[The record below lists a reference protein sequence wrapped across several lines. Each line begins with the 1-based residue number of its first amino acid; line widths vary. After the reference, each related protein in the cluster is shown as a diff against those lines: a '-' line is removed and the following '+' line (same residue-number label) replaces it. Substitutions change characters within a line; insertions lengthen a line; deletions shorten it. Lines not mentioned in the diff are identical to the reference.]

1 MTQHMPALLAT
12 LLACVAAV
20 APAAGTE
27 DLFAGADLETWQGSP
42 DLWRFEDGELI
53 GLATERVAQ
62 NEFIY
67 APEPVGDFHLSV
79 EVKLV
84 PNRLNAGI
92 QFRSSRLENG
102 HALGYQADIGRGVWG
117 RLYHEYGRGQLDWT
131 DAGERHVRPGEWNR
145 YEILA
150 VGHRIWTAINGHLS
164 VATLDEAG
172 ELEGLLAFQIHS
184 GPPQEVRFRDA
195 TLTREPVV
203 DLAGMDEA
211 ALEEALRPAP
221 LLGFGGPRTAVDSPS
236 GAPVDSERNAA
247 DTAALRRTPPGVE
260 AILYASEPLLASP
273 TNLDVDRHGRVWVID
288 VMNYREH
295 GENDQRPE
303 GDRILILDDAD
314 GDGVADQAKV
324 YYQGRDIDAA
334 LGIAVLGNQVIV
346 TAAPEVIVFTDEDGD
361 DLPDSKES
369 LFTRTGLAQNDHST
383 HSFVFGPDGKYYWN
397 MGNAGMYVHDA
408 RGLLVHDRFGLPVA
422 QRAVKRRFPGEF
434 DDIEPHYLGGMVFRC
449 NPDGSDFEVLGH
461 NFRNNYE
468 VAVDSFGN
476 LWQSDN
482 DDDGYRGVRINYVME
497 YGNYG
502 YRDEMTAA
510 AWAQPRT
517 GQSEIVW
524 EKHWHQNDP
533 GVVPDSV
540 YLGAGSPTGIT
551 VYEGRL
557 LPEVYWDR
565 PLHADAGP
573 GVVRGVATEKT
584 GAGWTGEMV
593 PLLDG
598 EDRWARPVDVAVAP
612 DGAVYVSDWYDP
624 VVSWN
629 RQADL
634 DRGRV
639 LRLAPPGHRSQ
650 RSELDLS
657 TAAGAVAALESP
669 NADARFGAWQALR
682 AMGAGAEEALAE
694 LFESGRATWRARA
707 LWLLSKIE
715 GRGPSWIE
723 RGLADED
730 EDIRVVAV
738 RAARQMESAL
748 EPVLEQAV
756 ADASPQV
763 RREVALALRSNEV
776 EAAADLWTEL
786 ALRHDGEDRWYLEA
800 LGIAA
805 EDRWDEVLASWL
817 AKAGDEWNTA
827 AGRDLIWRSRA
838 TATPGLL
845 QGILAD
851 ADLGA
856 SDAARYLRTFDFQRA
871 SAAKEDALRG
881 VFLDAAVTAG
891 PAAAFVASEAAVRL
905 ERVDLEDDHEVASAL
920 SKLLGSDVAPGPF
933 VRLVGRYELDA
944 HYPKLAGIAAAHGS
958 EAVGQE
964 AISTLLALEQDEVIE
979 SFLAGATE
987 AEAAGLVEALGRS
1000 RELGAVAHLGATAL
1014 DDGLDWRTRD
1024 QAVRGLARTRAG
1036 ATRLVEMGEQQKLP
1050 EELHEVAGAALSG
1063 VMQVPTRERAARV
1076 FRLPPTKDAEPLPQM
1091 TDLLVRLGD
1100 VERGREVFTAATC
1113 GECHIVAGEG
1123 TEYGPDLSTI
1133 GSKLAKRGL
1142 YESILDPSASISP
1155 TYAPYLFELANGESV
1170 VGMLV
1175 SETDDRLIVRTEG
1188 GIVTEYGRAEVDSV
1202 VPQSVSIMPSDLS
1215 GQVTVEDLID
1225 LVEYLT
1231 TLR

>member
-1 MTQHMPALLAT
+1 MTRHAPALFLV
-12 LLACVAAV
+12 LLTAAAAV
-20 APAAGTE
+20 APA
-27 DLFAGADLETWQGSP
+27 Q
-42 DLWRFEDGELI
+42 
-53 GLATERVAQ
+53 
-62 NEFIY
+62 
-67 APEPVGDFHLSV
+67 
-79 EVKLV
+79 
-84 PNRLNAGI
+84 
-92 QFRSSRLENG
+92 
-102 HALGYQADIGRGVWG
+102 
-117 RLYHEYGRGQLDWT
+117 
-131 DAGERHVRPGEWNR
+131 
-145 YEILA
+145 
-150 VGHRIWTAINGHLS
+150 
-164 VATLDEAG
+164 
-172 ELEGLLAFQIHS
+172 
-184 GPPQEVRFRDA
+184 
-195 TLTREPVV
+195 
-203 DLAGMDEA
+203 
-211 ALEEALRPAP
+211 
-221 LLGFGGPRTAVDSPS
+221 
-236 GAPVDSERNAA
+236 APVDSERDAA
-247 DTAALRRTPPGVE
+247 SATALLRTPPGVE
-260 AILYASEPLLASP
+260 ATLYASEPVLASP

-295 GENDQRPE
+295 GENDRRPE

-314 GDGVADQAKV
+314 GDGVADRAKV

-408 RGLLVHDRFGLPVA
+408 RGRLVYDRFGLPVV
-422 QRAVKRRFPGEF
+422 QRAVKRRWPGEF
-434 DDIEPHYLGGMVFRC
+434 DDVEPHYLGGMVFRC

-517 GQSEIVW
+517 GQSEIAW
-524 EKHWHQNDP
+524 QRHWHQNDP
-533 GVVPDSV
+533 GVVPNSV

-573 GVVRGVATEKT
+573 GVVRAVATEKT
-584 GAGWTGEMV
+584 GAGWSGEMV
-593 PLLDG
+593 PLLGG

-624 VVSWN
+624 VVGWN

-639 LRLAPPGHRSQ
+639 IRLAPPGHRSQ
-650 RSELDLS
+650 RSEYDFS

-682 AMGAGAEEALAE
+682 AMGGDAEEALAG
-694 LFESGRATWRARA
+694 LFESDRAVFRARA
-707 LWLLSKIE
+707 LWLLSRIE
-715 GRGPSWIE
+715 SRGPSWIE
-723 RGLADED
+723 RALTDDD

-738 RAARQMESAL
+738 RAARQL
-748 EPVLEQAV
+748 ETGLERVLEQAA
-756 ADASPQV
+756 ADASSQV
-763 RREVALALRSNEV
+763 RREVAVALRGSEV
-776 EAAADLWTEL
+776 EAAADLWTRL

-805 EDRWDEVLASWL
+805 ADRWDEFLAAWL
-817 AKAGDEWNTA
+817 AKAGDGEAFQSNGQAAREASAGVGVASTESQWNTA

-838 TATPGLL
+838 AATPALL
-845 QGILAD
+845 RRILAD
-851 ADLGA
+851 ADLDV
-856 SDAARYLRTFDFQRA
+856 SDAARYVRAFDFQSA
-871 SAAKEDALRG
+871 SAAKEDALRR
-881 VFLDAAVTAG
+881 VFLDAAGRAH
-891 PAAAFVASEAAVRL
+891 PAAAFIASEAAVRL
-905 ERVDLEDDHEVASAL
+905 ERVDLESDPEVAAAL
-920 SKLLGSDVAPGPF
+920 SELLASDVAPGPF
-933 VRLVGRYELDA
+933 VRLVSRYELDA
-944 HYPKLAGIAAAHGS
+944 HYPKLAGIAARHGA
-958 EAVGQE
+958 EAVGQ
-964 AISTLLALEQDEVIE
+964 AAVSALLAGGQDDVIE
-979 SFLAGATE
+979 SFLAGAAAAAAGAAGT
-987 AEAAGLVEALGRS
+987 AGTGGAAGAAGSEAARLVEALGRS
-1000 RELGAVAHLGATAL
+1000 REPGAVTHLEAAAL
-1014 DDGLDWRTRD
+1014 DDSLDWGARD

-1036 ATRLVEMGEQQKLP
+1036 AERLVELGEQRKLP
-1050 EELHEVAGAALSG
+1050 EELHEVAGAALSS
-1063 VMQVPTRERAARV
+1063 VMQVPVRERAAKV
-1076 FRLPPTKDAEPLPQM
+1076 YPLPPTKSAEPLPQM
-1091 TDLLVRLGD
+1091 TDLLVLLGD
-1100 VERGREVFTAATC
+1100 AERGREVFAAATC

-1123 TEYGPDLSTI
+1123 AEYGPDLSTI
-1133 GSKLAKRGL
+1133 GAKLAKKGL

-1188 GIVTEYGRAEVDSV
+1188 GVVTEYERAEVESV

-1215 GQVTVEDLID
+1215 SQMTVEELID

>member
-1 MTQHMPALLAT
+1 MTRHAPALLVV
-12 LLACVAAV
+12 LLTAAAAV
-20 APAAGTE
+20 APA
-27 DLFAGADLETWQGSP
+27 Q
-42 DLWRFEDGELI
+42 
-53 GLATERVAQ
+53 
-62 NEFIY
+62 
-67 APEPVGDFHLSV
+67 
-79 EVKLV
+79 
-84 PNRLNAGI
+84 
-92 QFRSSRLENG
+92 
-102 HALGYQADIGRGVWG
+102 
-117 RLYHEYGRGQLDWT
+117 
-131 DAGERHVRPGEWNR
+131 
-145 YEILA
+145 
-150 VGHRIWTAINGHLS
+150 
-164 VATLDEAG
+164 
-172 ELEGLLAFQIHS
+172 
-184 GPPQEVRFRDA
+184 
-195 TLTREPVV
+195 
-203 DLAGMDEA
+203 
-211 ALEEALRPAP
+211 
-221 LLGFGGPRTAVDSPS
+221 
-236 GAPVDSERNAA
+236 APVDNERDAA
-247 DTAALRRTPPGVE
+247 SAAAWRSTPPGVE
-260 AILYASEPLLASP
+260 ATLYGSEPVLASP

-408 RGLLVHDRFGLPVA
+408 RGRLVYDRFGVPVV
-422 QRAVKRRFPGEF
+422 QRAVKRRWPGEF
-434 DDIEPHYLGGMVFRC
+434 DDLEPHYLGGMVFRC

-517 GQSEIVW
+517 GQSEIAW
-524 EKHWHQNDP
+524 ERHWHQNDP
-533 GVVPDSV
+533 GVVPNSV

-584 GAGWTGEMV
+584 GAGWSGRMV
-593 PLLDG
+593 PLLGG

-624 VVSWN
+624 VVGWN

-639 LRLAPPGHRSQ
+639 FRLAPPGHRSQ
-650 RSELDLS
+650 RSEYDFS

-682 AMGAGAEEALAE
+682 AMGGDAEEALAG
-694 LFESGRATWRARA
+694 LFESDRAVFRARA
-707 LWLLSKIE
+707 LWLLSRIE
-715 GRGPSWIE
+715 ERGQSWIE
-723 RGLADED
+723 RALADDD

-738 RAARQMESAL
+738 RAARQL
-748 EPVLEQAV
+748 ETGLERVLEQAA
-756 ADASPQV
+756 ADDSPQV
-763 RREVALALRSNEV
+763 RREVAVALRGREV
-776 EAAADLWTEL
+776 GAAADLWARL

-805 EDRWDEVLASWL
+805 TDRWDEFLAAWL
-817 AKAGDEWNTA
+817 AKVGDGEALQLNGQAAREASAGVGVASTESQWNTA

-838 TATPGLL
+838 AATPALL
-845 QGILAD
+845 WRILAD
-851 ADLGA
+851 ADLDA
-856 SDAARYLRTFDFQRA
+856 SDAARYLRAFDFQA
-871 SAAKEDALRG
+871 ESAAKEDALRR
-881 VFLDAAVTAG
+881 VLLDAAGSAR
-891 PAAAFVASEAAVRL
+891 PAAAFIASEAAVRL
-905 ERVDLEDDHEVASAL
+905 ERVDLENDPEVASAL
-920 SKLLGSDVAPGPF
+920 SKLLRSDVAPGPF
-933 VRLVGRYELDA
+933 VRLVSRYELDA

-958 EAVGQE
+958 EAVGQ
-964 AISTLLALEQDEVIE
+964 AAVSALLAGGKDDVIE
-979 SFLAGATE
+979 SFLAGAADAAGAAGT
-987 AEAAGLVEALGRS
+987 AGTGGAAGVAGSEAARLVEALGRS
-1000 RELGAVAHLGATAL
+1000 RERGAVTHLEAAAL
-1014 DDGLDWRTRD
+1014 DDSLDWWARD

-1036 ATRLVEMGEQQKLP
+1036 AERLVELGEQRKLP

-1063 VMQVPTRERAARV
+1063 VMQVPVRERAAKV
-1076 FRLPPTKDAEPLPQM
+1076 YPLPPTKSAEPLPQM
-1091 TDLLVRLGD
+1091 TDLLVLLGD
-1100 VERGREVFTAATC
+1100 AERGREVFAAATC
-1113 GECHIVAGEG
+1113 GECHIVSGDG

-1133 GSKLAKRGL
+1133 GAKLAKKGL
-1142 YESILDPSASISP
+1142 YESILDPSASVSP
-1155 TYAPYLFELANGESV
+1155 TYAPYLFELANGGSV

-1175 SETDDRLIVRTEG
+1175 SETDDHLIVRTEG
-1188 GIVTEYGRAEVDSV
+1188 GVVTEYKRADVESV

-1215 GQVTVEDLID
+1215 SQMTVEELID